1 MDEISNTPGTTITI
15 IANGQPREVQS
26 GSTLADLLRE
36 VAVTPTHVVV
46 QMEGIIITR
55 SEFEQIELHEGNKL
69 EIVTLVGG
77 G

>member
-1 MDEISNTPGTTITI
+1 MDEISNTSGTTITI

-46 QMEGIIITR
+46 QMDGIIVAW
-55 SEFEQIELHEGNKL
+55 SEFEQTELHEGNKL

>member
-1 MDEISNTPGTTITI
+1 MNEFATAPDTVVTI
-15 IANGQPREVQS
+15 IANGQPRAVQA

-36 VAVTPTHVVV
+36 VAVTPTRVVV
-46 QMEGIIITR
+46 QLDGMIIAR
-55 SEFEQIELHEGNKL
+55 SEFERVVLCEGNKL

>member
-46 QMEGIIITR
+46 QMDGIIITR